1 MPTPIRVLCVGDI
14 IGERAVA
21 FCQVAIPQLRAAYNV
36 DFCIANGE
44 NMHQGK
50 GLNEHLCKKLLRD
63 GVDVITGGDHS
74 FDKHLI
80 FGYLAKEK
88 RLLRPMN
95 YPRGVPGNGFGVFTP
110 DELGLPIAVVNL
122 RGNTFFNNPVQD
134 PFRTADWV
142 IEAVGKETNL
152 IVVDFHAEATAEKI
166 AFGHYLDGR
175 VSAVFGT
182 HTHVPTADHRVLPN
196 GTGFVTDI
204 GCTGPE
210 NSVIGMDS
218 QTAQQRF
225 LLQTPQKYQLAAGPI
240 ALSGLVLEI
249 DSKSGN
255 TTSLKHVSLVEG
267 ELEQPIPT
275 AEETFE
281 TTA

>member
-152 IVVDFHAEATAEKI
+152 IIVDFHAEATAEKI

-255 TTSLKHVSLVEG
+255 TTNLKHVSLVES

-281 TTA
+281 PTA